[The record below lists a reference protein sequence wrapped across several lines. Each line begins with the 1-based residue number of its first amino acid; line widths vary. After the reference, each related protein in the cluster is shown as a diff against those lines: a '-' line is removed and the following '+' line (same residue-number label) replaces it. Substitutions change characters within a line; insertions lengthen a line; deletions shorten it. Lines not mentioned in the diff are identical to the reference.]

1 MGAIVLVGVVIASVA
16 MRIETERM
24 RHSGN
29 WPLIVQLVLLDV
41 VVGVALSL
49 YMLCRFLR
57 PTLIHSMS
65 ESLLIAIA
73 VQAVVAVGI
82 RTYARRMNH
91 LDSQISWDLILT
103 FGILLSLSSL
113 NDMLGALNRA
123 GGQ

>member
-1 MGAIVLVGVVIASVA
+1 MGAIVLIGVVIASVA

-24 RHSGN
+24 RNSGN

-57 PTLIHSMS
+57 TTLIHSMS

-73 VQAVVAVGI
+73 IQAVVAVGI